1 MRALVLSGGGCKGAY
16 ELGALKRWMLEE
28 GADYEILTGISVG
41 AINTTY
47 LSQYPV
53 GQGKQG
59 YQALKALWDT
69 VTPRKVKKNWFPF
82 CQLEALWKPSV
93 YNSEPLQ
100 KWIRSGLDTEKVL
113 ASGKLLRIVA
123 VSWDT
128 GEARVISQD
137 DSQLADW
144 VIASSAFPVMLS
156 PIRIDG
162 QLWADGGLRSVTPLG
177 EAIRAGATEIDVIMC
192 SDPYAKSPFA
202 SKGKGAF
209 PSLTM
214 RAIDIMSDE
223 IMRADLKICGLKND
237 LAELDP
243 KYKKVRIRRILKP
256 SVDLG
261 DSLDFKQE
269 NVIRM
274 EKIGYEDAC
283 KLTRIA

>member
-1 MRALVLSGGGCKGAY
+1 MRALVLSGGGSKGAY
-16 ELGALKRWMLEE
+16 QVGALKRWVFEE

-59 YQALKALWDT
+59 YQALKDLWDT

-100 KWIRSGLDTEKVL
+100 KWVRGGLDTEKVL
-113 ASGKLLRIVA
+113 ASGKLLRIVT

-162 QLWADGGLRSVTPLG
+162 QLWTDGGLRSVTPLG

-237 LAELDP
+237 LAELDS
-243 KYKKVRIRRILKP
+243 KYRKVHIRRLLKP

-261 DSLDFKQE
+261 DSLDFEQK
-269 NVIRM
+269 NIIRM
-274 EKIGYEDAC
+274 EKIGYDDAC
-283 KLTRIA
+283 NLI